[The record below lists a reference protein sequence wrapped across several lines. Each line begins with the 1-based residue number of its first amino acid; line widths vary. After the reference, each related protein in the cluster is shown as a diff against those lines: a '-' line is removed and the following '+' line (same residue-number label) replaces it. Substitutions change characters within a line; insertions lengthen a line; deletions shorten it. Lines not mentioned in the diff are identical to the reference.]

1 MEKRDNS
8 GALFKNDRK
17 KTDNH
22 PDYNGSAL
30 IGGVDMWISA
40 WIEKSNGKTYMSLA
54 FKPKDVS
61 TPTKTTK
68 ITKQVEDWD
77 DDEIPF

>member
-17 KTDNH
+17 TTDNH

-40 WIEKSNGKTYMSLA
+40 WIKKGNGKTFMSLA
-54 FKPKDVS
+54 FKPKDES
-61 TPTKTTK
+61 SPTKTTT
-68 ITKQVEDWD
+68 ITKQVEDD
-77 DDEIPF
+77 SEIPF

>member
-17 KTDNH
+17 TTDNH

-40 WIEKSNGKTYMSLA
+40 WIKKGNGKTFMSLA
-54 FKPKDVS
+54 FKPKDDS
-61 TPTKTTK
+61 APTKTTT
-68 ITKQVEDWD
+68 ITKKVEDD
-77 DDEIPF
+77 LDSIPW

>member
-8 GALFKNDRK
+8 GSLFKNDRK
-17 KTDNH
+17 TTDMH
-22 PDYNGSAL
+22 PDYSGSVL

-40 WIEKSNGKTYMSLA
+40 WIKKGNGKTFMSLS
-54 FKPKDVS
+54 FKPKNDS

-68 ITKQVEDWD
+68 ITKQVEDDSDAPW
-77 DDEIPF
+77 

>member
-1 MEKRDNS
+1 MEKRDNN

-17 KTDNH
+17 TTDNH

-40 WIEKSNGKTYMSLA
+40 WIKKGNGKTYMSLA
-54 FKPKDVS
+54 FKPKDGATVKMDK
-61 TPTKTTK
+61 PAKP
-68 ITKQVEDWD
+68 VD
-77 DDEIPF
+77 DLDEIPW

>member
-17 KTDNH
+17 TTDNH

-30 IGGVDMWISA
+30 IGQVDMWISA
-40 WIEKSNGKTYMSLA
+40 WIKKGNGKNYMSLS
-54 FKPKDVS
+54 FKPKDDS
-61 TPTKTTK
+61 APTKVTK
-68 ITKQVEDWD
+68 ITKQVEDD
-77 DDEIPF
+77 SDIPW

>member
-17 KTDNH
+17 TTDNH

-40 WIEKSNGKTYMSLA
+40 WIKKGNGKTFMSLA
-54 FKPKDVS
+54 FKPKDSAATVKMDKAAK
-61 TPTKTTK
+61 P
-68 ITKQVEDWD
+68 VD
-77 DDEIPF
+77 DLDEIPW

>member
-17 KTDNH
+17 TTDNH

-40 WIEKSNGKTYMSLA
+40 WIKKGNGKTYMSLS
-54 FKPKDVS
+54 FKPKDSATVKMDK
-61 TPTKTTK
+61 PAKL
-68 ITKQVEDWD
+68 VEDD
-77 DDEIPF
+77 SDIPW

>member
-17 KTDNH
+17 TTDNH

-40 WIEKSNGKTYMSLA
+40 WIKKGNGKTFMSLA
-54 FKPKDVS
+54 FKPKDES
-61 TPTKTTK
+61 SMKTTK
-68 ITKQVEDWD
+68 VTKQVEDD
-77 DDEIPF
+77 SEIPW

>member
-17 KTDNH
+17 TTDNH

-40 WIEKSNGKTYMSLA
+40 WIKKGNGKTFMSLA
-54 FKPKDVS
+54 FKPKDES
-61 TPTKTTK
+61 IIKTTK
-68 ITKQVEDWD
+68 VTKQVEDD
-77 DDEIPF
+77 SEIPW

>member
-17 KTDNH
+17 TTDNH

-30 IGGVDMWISA
+30 IGGIDMWISA
-40 WIEKSNGKTYMSLA
+40 WIKKGNGKTFMSLS
-54 FKPKDVS
+54 FKPKDDSSPV
-61 TPTKTTK
+61 KTTK
-68 ITKQVEDWD
+68 ITKQVEDD
-77 DDEIPF
+77 SDIPW